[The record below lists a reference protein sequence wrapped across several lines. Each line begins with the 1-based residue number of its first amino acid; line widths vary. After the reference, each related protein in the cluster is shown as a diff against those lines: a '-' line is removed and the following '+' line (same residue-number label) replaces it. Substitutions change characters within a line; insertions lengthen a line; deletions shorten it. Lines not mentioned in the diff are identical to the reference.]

1 MENQIKPTYVQGRV
15 TDLEDRS
22 RRNDIRIEG
31 IRETKGETWNDWKE
45 KVQYMFAQ
53 KL

>member
-1 MENQIKPTYVQGRV
+1 MYVQDKV
-15 TDLEDRS
+15 TDLEDRY
-22 RRNDIRIEG
+22 RRKDIRIEG
-31 IRETKGETWNDWKE
+31 IRETKGETWNDCKE

>member
-1 MENQIKPTYVQGRV
+1 MYVQDKV
-15 TDLEDRS
+15 TALEDRY

-31 IRETKGETWNDWKE
+31 IRETKGETWNDCKE
-45 KVQYMFAQ
+45 KVQYVFAQ

>member
-1 MENQIKPTYVQGRV
+1 MENQIKPMYVQDKV
-15 TDLEDRS
+15 TALEDRY

-31 IRETKGETWNDWKE
+31 IRETKGETWNDCKE
-45 KVQYMFAQ
+45 KVQYVFAQ